1 MRRAA
6 LGGGPAV
13 AVSHSALIMNRKAF
27 PPAIAMALAACLGCM
42 TAGIQP
48 SETLTSLSP
57 GAEQWFKID
66 WEAVPRPD
74 DTVRLDG
81 FIRNTYGTAA
91 RVRLLA
97 QALDSSGKVV
107 AQKLWWLDT
116 VPGFGQVSYRIPG
129 LPRADHYRV
138 TVWSYT
144 RIESDDIFF
153 PR

>member
-1 MRRAA
+1 MCK
-6 LGGGPAV
+6 
-13 AVSHSALIMNRKAF
+13 KAF
-27 PPAIAMALAACLGCM
+27 LRCVTTATILAASSGCLTPGLE
-42 TAGIQP
+42 P
-48 SETLTSLSP
+48 SETVTTLSP
-57 GAEQWFKID
+57 DAEHWLKID

-74 DTVRLDG
+74 GTVRLEG
-81 FIRNTYGTAA
+81 FLQNTHGTAV

-97 QALDSSGKVV
+97 QALEPSGKLI

-116 VPGFGQVSYRIPG
+116 IPGFGRVSYRIPG
-129 LPRADHYRV
+129 LPRADHYSV

>member
-1 MRRAA
+1 MFLRCVTVAA
-6 LGGGPAV
+6 IV
-13 AVSHSALIMNRKAF
+13 
-27 PPAIAMALAACLGCM
+27 IASFGCL
-42 TAGIQP
+42 TAGPQP
-48 SETLTSLSP
+48 SETVTSISP
-57 GAEQWFKID
+57 GAEHWFKID

-74 DTVRLDG
+74 GTVRLEG
-81 FIRNTYGTAA
+81 FIQNTHSTAA

-97 QALDSSGKVV
+97 QALDPSGKVI

-116 VPGFGQVSYRIPG
+116 VPGFGRVSYRIPG
-129 LPRADHYRV
+129 VPRGEHYRV

>member
-1 MRRAA
+1 MASTKTP
-6 LGGGPAV
+6 L
-13 AVSHSALIMNRKAF
+13 LTL
-27 PPAIAMALAACLGCM
+27 AMILTASFGCL
-42 TAGIQP
+42 TAGPEP
-48 SETLTSLSP
+48 SETLTTLTP
-57 GAEQWFKID
+57 GAEHWFKID

-74 DTVRLDG
+74 GTVRLEG
-81 FIRNTYGTAA
+81 FIKNDYGTAA

-97 QALDSSGKVV
+97 QALDPSGNVV
-107 AQKLWWLDT
+107 GQKLWWLDT
-116 VPGFGQVSYRIPG
+116 VPGFGRVSYQIAG

>member
-1 MRRAA
+1 MIDKKTF
-6 LGGGPAV
+6 L
-13 AVSHSALIMNRKAF
+13 LT
-27 PPAIAMALAACLGCM
+27 IAMILTTSSGCLR
-42 TAGIQP
+42 AGLQP
-48 SETLTSLSP
+48 SETVTTLSP
-57 GAEQWFKID
+57 GAEQWLKID

-74 DTVRLDG
+74 GTVRLEG

-97 QALDSSGKVV
+97 QALDSSGKLI

-116 VPGFGQVSYRIPG
+116 VPGFGQVSYRISG

>member
-1 MRRAA
+1 MMYKKTFLRC
-6 LGGGPAV
+6 V
-13 AVSHSALIMNRKAF
+13 
-27 PPAIAMALAACLGCM
+27 AIATILTASFGCL
-42 TAGIQP
+42 TADLQP
-48 SETLTSLSP
+48 SETLTTLSP
-57 GAEQWFKID
+57 DAERWFKID

-74 DTVRLDG
+74 ETVRLEG
-81 FIRNTYGTAA
+81 FIQNTYGTAA

-97 QALDSSGKVV
+97 QALEPSGKVI

-116 VPGFGQVSYRIPG
+116 IPGFGRVSYRIPG

-144 RIESDDIFF
+144 RIESDDRIFF

>member
-1 MRRAA
+1 MTDKETF
-6 LGGGPAV
+6 L
-13 AVSHSALIMNRKAF
+13 LT
-27 PPAIAMALAACLGCM
+27 IAMILTASSGCLP
-42 TAGIQP
+42 AGIQP
-48 SETLTSLSP
+48 SETVTTLSP

-74 DTVRLDG
+74 ETVRLEG

-97 QALDSSGKVV
+97 QALDSSGKVIG
-107 AQKLWWLDT
+107 QKLWWLDT

-129 LPRADHYRV
+129 LPPADHYRV

-144 RIESDDIFF
+144 RIESDDIFV

>member
-1 MRRAA
+1 MFHRTPF
-6 LGGGPAV
+6 LLAV
-13 AVSHSALIMNRKAF
+13 AMILTASF
-27 PPAIAMALAACLGCM
+27 GCL
-42 TAGIQP
+42 TAGPEP
-48 SETLTSLSP
+48 SETLTTLSP

-74 DTVRLDG
+74 GTVRLEG
-81 FIRNTYGTAA
+81 FINNTYGTAA

-97 QALDSSGKVV
+97 QALDPSGKVIG
-107 AQKLWWLDT
+107 QKLWWLDT
-116 VPGFGQVSYRIPG
+116 VPGFGRVSYQIPG
-129 LPRADHYRV
+129 VPRADHYRV